1 MIGKIR
7 NLIIGNCG
15 RRVANL
21 VAKNI
26 EETLPYF
33 LLTQKK
39 KINLILT

>member
-21 VAKNI
+21 VPKNI
-26 EETLPYF
+26 EETLPDF

-39 KINLILT
+39 KLT